1 MHLPFHGKQHQEF
14 GSKHFECLATS
25 GSCHASLLYTVISLL
40 SSLNKNNII
49 WGAKKTSHGLDDAG
63 KRITTPIIS
72 LPESPSFSKKLPSSP
87 WVFNSQLQP
96 YRHTHPPWYH
106 LLQYLGRQRP
116 PQGCQDGIQDFL
128 PTRGSQSVWFRNI
141 FGHGWHPN
149 KKLERNKKKTTRDLG
164 TWPSIK
170 KPTYK

>member
-25 GSCHASLLYTVISLL
+25 GSCHVSLLHTAISLL
-40 SSLNKNNII
+40 SSLNNII
-49 WGAKKTSHGLDDAG
+49 WGAKKTSHGFDDAG
-63 KRITTPIIS
+63 KPPPIIS

-96 YRHTHPPWYH
+96 YRDHTPHGTTCFSILEGKDH
-106 LLQYLGRQRP
+106 LKAAKMGSKIFSQGGDPSMIQKYLRTWLASKQKVGEKQ
-116 PQGCQDGIQDFL
+116 
-128 PTRGSQSVWFRNI
+128 
-141 FGHGWHPN
+141 
-149 KKLERNKKKTTRDLG
+149 KKTTRDLG